1 MSASASS
8 LLNLAETRRG
18 DARLWFGYASLS
30 LLCWVLYAVAGTD
43 WVRGSW
49 RLWESAYEA
58 SWNLGPPILLGT
70 LALPWVRWL
79 QRRERT
85 PAARLGAH
93 IFGALAF
100 AVLWQLLDFALSS
113 WFYGRDHAVATFEQR
128 LVWRS
133 AWAVFIYTA
142 LVWGFGGVLHAR
154 RAHRAALASAQAEAA
169 LVQAELA
176 AISGKLNPHF
186 LFNTLNSII
195 FLTRKDPGAAERAL
209 LSFARMLRYLL
220 DSNRGA
226 ADRVPLRDELDFVR
240 DYLDLETLRLGTRLA
255 VAWRIDDAALDAA
268 IPPLTLQPLVENA
281 IVHGIAPRAEPGTV
295 QIEAER
301 PNADADVVL
310 RVRDDGAGCVW
321 PRAPSTDRA
330 GGIGLGTL
338 RRRFELDYGGRARVD
353 IRSAPNQGFCVEIV
367 IPANEH
373 ES

>member
-8 LLNLAETRRG
+8 LLDLAETRRG

-100 AVLWQLLDFALSS
+100 AALWQLLDFFLSS

-142 LVWGFGGVLHAR
+142 LVWGFAGALHAR
-154 RAHRAALASAQAEAA
+154 GAHRAALARAQAEAA
-169 LVQAELA
+169 LVRAELA

-301 PNADADVVL
+301 PNVDADVVL

-321 PRAPSTDRA
+321 PPAPSTERD

-367 IPANEH
+367 IPANEQ